1 MPTYNYRYVITN
13 LYQSGSSANP
23 VIAELPFTGV
33 NFTQQLNS
41 NGTFQGHLL
50 LSGLNTSQMNVFNGT
65 QPGKVIIWVLLNSN
79 PIWSGVIWHREFD
92 SETQTI
98 SVTAQEMMSLYQRR
112 RIASTKTYTSADPCN
127 IVRDLVQYTE
137 ARSHGKTGM
146 TYDST
151 TSSYSTSK
159 TYNAYEYKSVY
170 QAVKDLAQNYLDF
183 RVYPTVVAGD
193 LINELLLGV
202 PLGVPY
208 VSTSRTA
215 KVFQMPGNIVK
226 YTFPEEGFTAANTLY
241 GLGYGA
247 NNTKLTATAVDGS
260 KVVPKTITNVSG
272 NGTLVT
278 YTVSG
283 TNYFSAGQ
291 IIQVTGVTPSQYN
304 LTGKVVSSTSSQFT
318 ISSTAT
324 GTYSSGGTAD
334 PDWPLL
340 EDSANYIDI
349 GDINLL
355 KDVTLGQL
363 NAISY
368 PPTTIQIV
376 LPSYVDPSLGT
387 YNVGD
392 EARVNITDD
401 FFPAGLDLVMRIVGI
416 DVSPGEN
423 GPDRV
428 TVTLTR
434 QLAAGSVS

>member
-23 VIAELPFTGV
+23 IIAELPFTGV

-170 QAVKDLAQNYLDF
+170 QAVKDLAQNYFDF
-183 RVYPTVVAGD
+183 RVYPRVVAGD

-208 VSTSRTA
+208 VSTSRIA

-247 NNTKLTATAVDGS
+247 NNTKLTATAVDSDKIGS
-260 KVVPKTITNVSG
+260 
-272 NGTLVT
+272 
-278 YTVSG
+278 
-283 TNYFSAGQ
+283 
-291 IIQVTGVTPSQYN
+291 
-304 LTGKVVSSTSSQFT
+304 GK
-318 ISSTAT
+318 
-324 GTYSSGGTAD
+324 
-334 PDWPLL
+334 DWPLL